1 MNQKNFINLKS
12 NTLSWGVLLLL
23 FFWNLQTLY
32 SQKEMHFHPGQTTM
46 CPKGKG
52 GEVAHGKY
60 TESKSAKSTVASPA
74 KEKTAI
80 FEITFGPGAIENP
93 EVMAAY
99 QFAVDIWATEI
110 VSEVPIRIF
119 AEYSPLGDNFLGGA
133 RSEYFVSNFPNSP
146 VADRRYPAA
155 LANALAGSILNPDE
169 LFEMRINL
177 SSRADFYLGTDGNTP
192 SSQSDFVTTA
202 LHEIGHG
209 LGFFF
214 GNAFSSSTGEG
225 RFLGDLPGVTDDF
238 LYSNGTKLLDVASPS
253 TILGEFF
260 TSDDLFFNGKYAKA
274 ALGNRLPKLY
284 APEEYLRGSS
294 IGHWD
299 SDVFPGGSP
308 NSLLNHG
315 SVPGESIFD
324 IGDIT
329 RGFLK
334 DIGWELNNSSVF
346 PIMVKDGVFEKG
358 IENGSVVETAITVSN
373 VSGEELTFNTT
384 LDNTI
389 NGALVLDTVEP
400 VKLAVGETK
409 IIPLRLNA
417 VDFDK
422 GDYESEVIFDT
433 TISGAVF
440 VSPIRF
446 TIIDGTEVAVM
457 ETVDSI
463 TQEIDK
469 DTTEKT
475 ASFEVTNSGDQALE
489 YTIEVE
495 NSDVPFISIESTTG
509 VIEKNTTGAINYTI
523 NTPGETG
530 VYTATIKIRSNASN
544 VDEVSIP
551 VTLTVINEIAPN
563 IFSDTVIP
571 EVFFDA
577 SEVLTRNPR
586 ALVEVELSNS
596 GELPLEY
603 ELVFRFDGSRTSHPV
618 AIWPYELG
626 EESGVLQAGESR
638 TVNVRVGLRGIA
650 LNDLYNI
657 VIEFKTNDPDT
668 PVFEIPVTV
677 NVSNKRGRFAL
688 PEDATFGNVDLVD
701 TRIETFEFTNK
712 GLAPIRVEEVLSN
725 FTSVE
730 VVEWNTT
737 SGDNMVAV
745 GEALSVTLSFQP
757 DRLGV
762 FRNMIRILSTAASPN
777 HNLDY
782 RITGTG
788 VNQISFEE
796 DEFEVITNPFVTN
809 NPISTI
815 VRNLKN
821 SGETVIDYEIVLPST
836 DTIVTVDT
844 VKGTLQPGE
853 SIPVTIAFDATSI
866 TEVGRYITPLTV
878 NYSSPSFSNTFDV
891 DLILEITNE
900 RSSLTEFFEFFEL
913 FNNFAEGG
921 LELVNDGVIP
931 ITIYSFT
938 TDIEEKTEFYE
949 VSGFAGGNRIALGSN
964 QKIVL
969 QPGEALSISFNLIV
983 QKSGLLEVNFFV
995 ESDAVNNLLTIPFS
1009 IDVTPRDPEVV
1020 VFQLIDTVTGEVV
1033 ETFFRDATIDLAD
1046 YDSVAITA
1054 LRGIGEPGSVVF
1066 GYDDNPTFRTENVA
1080 PYALAGDFN
1089 GKLIPFDLTL
1099 GKHTITATPYEA
1111 SNGKGTEFTG
1121 KTIELEVL
1129 NSELPAITD
1138 FVLINAENNE
1148 QLTRIKEGDSIDLND
1163 YNSNEF
1169 NIAAITDD
1177 KDIRHVVFGYNG
1189 TKHFRLERA
1198 APYSLG
1204 GDVSGDYLPLALT
1217 NGTNV
1222 VTATPYTPNIGVNGL
1237 LEQGN
1242 PRTISFEVV
1251 GGAAAKNSS
1260 RIDGKSAAE
1269 FVVSPN
1275 PVSDI
1280 TRFSLPV
1287 VKSNQIS
1294 SRLVNLLGQ
1303 ELDITQRISFDS
1315 DSHGSLNM
1323 SDLSQGNY
1331 FLFITDLESG
1341 VVYTAKLFKK

>member
-1 MNQKNFINLKS
+1 MNQKKFINRIS

-46 CPKGKG
+46 CPKGKE

-74 KEKTAI
+74 KEKTAV
-80 FEITFGPGAIENP
+80 FEITFGPGAIDNP

-99 QFAVDIWATEI
+99 QFAIDIWATEI

-119 AEYSPLGDNFLGGA
+119 ADYSPVPSGSLGTA
-133 RSEYFVSNFPNSP
+133 RSAYFVSNFPNSP

-169 LFEMRINL
+169 LFEMRIDM
-177 SSRADFYLGTDGNTP
+177 SSTINFYLGTDGNP
-192 SSQSDFVTTA
+192 PNSRYDFVTVA

-209 LGFFF
+209 LGFSF
-214 GNAFSSSTGEG
+214 GAIFSNRTGEG

-253 TILGEFF
+253 IMLGEFLV
-260 TSDDLFFNGKYAKA
+260 SNDLFFNGKYAKA
-274 ALGNRLPKLY
+274 ALGNTLPKLY
-284 APEEYLRGSS
+284 APSEYAEGSS
-294 IGHWD
+294 ISHWD
-299 SDVFPGGSP
+299 SGVFPRGNP
-308 NSLLNHG
+308 NSLINHAAER
-315 SVPGESIFD
+315 GESIFD

-373 VSGEELTFNTT
+373 VSGEELTLNTT

-400 VKLAVGETK
+400 VKLAVGEKK

-489 YTIEVE
+489 YIIEVE
-495 NSDVPFISIESTTG
+495 NSDVPFISIESATG
-509 VIEKNTTGAINYTI
+509 VIEKNTTGAINYII
-523 NTPGETG
+523 NTPSETG

-571 EVFFDA
+571 EVFFDV
-577 SEVLTRNPR
+577 SGVLTKDPTV
-586 ALVEVELSNS
+586 LVDVELSNT

-603 ELVFRFDGSRTSHPV
+603 QAFFDVGDISIV
-618 AIWPYELG
+618 AVPFDA
-626 EESGVLQAGESR
+626 ESGTLQAGESR
-638 TVNVRVGLRGIA
+638 IVTFSLGLRGDFIGGA
-650 LNDLYNI
+650 PNTAI
-657 VIEFKTNDPDT
+657 QFKTNDPDT

-677 NVSNKRGRFAL
+677 SNKRGRFAL
-688 PEDATFGNVDLVD
+688 PQDATFGRIDIVD
-701 TRIETFEFTNK
+701 TRIKTFEFTNN

-745 GEALSVTLSFQP
+745 GEVLSITLRFQP
-757 DRLGV
+757 DQPGV
-762 FRNMIRILSTAASPN
+762 FTNMIRVFSTAASPGN
-777 HNLDY
+777 DLNY
-782 RITGTG
+782 NIRGTALT
-788 VNQISFEE
+788 NQLSFEE
-796 DEFEVITNPFVTN
+796 DEFEVIINPSVSRSSIT
-809 NPISTI
+809 SI

-821 SGETVIDYEIVLPST
+821 SGDTVIDYEIVLPST

-853 SIPVTIAFDATSI
+853 SIPVQITFDATSI
-866 TEVGRYITPLTV
+866 TEAGAYITPLTV
-878 NYSSPSFSNTFDV
+878 NYSSSSFSSTFDV
-891 DLILEITNE
+891 DLTLEIVNE
-900 RSSLTEFFEFFEL
+900 RGLLSVFFQETEFIDDFQ
-913 FNNFAEGG
+913 NGVIG
-921 LELVNDGVIP
+921 LVNEGVSP
-931 ITIYSFT
+931 VTVYSVT
-938 TDIEEKTEFYE
+938 TDVETEFHE
-949 VSGFAGGNRIALGSN
+949 ISVLSRTGALTSD
-964 QKIVL
+964 QFIVL
-969 QPGEALSISFNLIV
+969 QPGENLSIDFNLLV

-995 ESDAVNNLLTIPFS
+995 ESDAINNLLTIPFS
-1009 IDVTPRDPEVV
+1009 IDVTPMDPEVV
-1020 VFQLIDTVTGEVV
+1020 VFQLVDTATNEVI
-1033 ETFFRDATIDLAD
+1033 ETFFEDATIDLAD

-1054 LRGIGEPGSVVF
+1054 LRSVGEPGSVVF

-1089 GKLIPFDLTL
+1089 GKLVPFDLTL

-1111 SNGKGTEFTG
+1111 GNGKGTEFTG
-1121 KTIELEVL
+1121 KTIELEVV
-1129 NSELPAITD
+1129 NSELPAIID
-1138 FVLINAENNE
+1138 FVLINAETNE
-1148 QLTRIKEGDSIDLND
+1148 ELRSIKEGSSIDLND

-1177 KDIRHVVFGYNG
+1177 KAIRHVVFGYNG

-1204 GDVSGDYLPLALT
+1204 GDVSGDYLPLVLT

-1222 VTATPYTPNIGVNGL
+1222 VTATPYTSNIGVNGL

-1251 GGAAAKNSS
+1251 GGAAAKNS

-1275 PVSDI
+1275 PVSDLA
-1280 TRFSLPV
+1280 RFSLPV

-1315 DSHGSLNM
+1315 DSRGSLNM

>member
-1 MNQKNFINLKS
+1 MMSQRHFTNRIS
-12 NTLSWGVLLLL
+12 NTLSWGVLLLFSFL
-23 FFWNLQTLY
+23 NLQTLY
-32 SQKEMHFHPGQTTM
+32 SQKEMQIHPGQTTM
-46 CPKGKG
+46 CPKGE
-52 GEVAHGKY
+52 EVTHGKH
-60 TESKSAKSTVASPA
+60 TGSKSAKSAVVSRS

-119 AEYSPLGDNFLGGA
+119 ADYTPIGAGFIGGA
-133 RSEYFVSNFPNSP
+133 RSAYFVSNFPNSP

-155 LANALAGSILNPDE
+155 LANALSGSILNPDE
-169 LFEMRINL
+169 RFEILINL
-177 SSRADFYLGTDGNTP
+177 SSTAGFYLGTDGNTP
-192 SSQSDFVTTA
+192 SPQFDFVTTA

-209 LGFFF
+209 LGFDF
-214 GNAFSSSTGEG
+214 GNAFSGSNGEG
-225 RFLGDLPGVTDDF
+225 RFIGDLPRVTDDF
-238 LYSNGTKLLDVASPS
+238 LYSNGTKLSDVASPS
-253 TILGEFF
+253 IMLGEFF
-260 TSDDLFFNGKYAKA
+260 TSNDLFFNGKYAKA
-274 ALGNRLPKLY
+274 ALGNTLPKLY
-284 APEEYLRGSS
+284 APAEYVRGSS
-294 IGHWD
+294 VGHWD
-299 SDVFPGGSP
+299 SDTFPFGNP
-308 NSLLNHG
+308 NSLMNHSG
-315 SVPGESIFD
+315 NPGESIFD

-334 DIGWELNNSSVF
+334 DIGWELNDSSVF
-346 PIMVKDGVFEKG
+346 PIMVKDGDFGKEIDK
-358 IENGSVVETAITVSN
+358 GSVLETAITVSN
-373 VSGEELTFNTT
+373 VSGEEFILNTTFN
-384 LDNTI
+384 NAI

-409 IIPLRLNA
+409 IIPLRLNTE
-417 VDFDK
+417 DLDK

-446 TIIDGTEVAVM
+446 TVIDGTEVAVM

-509 VIEKNTTGAINYTI
+509 VIEKNTTGAIDYTI
-523 NTPGETG
+523 NTPSEIG

-571 EVFFDA
+571 EVFFDVDNT
-577 SEVLTRNPR
+577 SGRIRKVF
-586 ALVEVELSNS
+586 VEVELSNI

-603 ELVFRFDGSRTSHPV
+603 EIIQKFNGNGDHPV
-618 AIWPYELG
+618 LIEPSANADR
-626 EESGVLQAGESR
+626 SGVLQSGESAF
-638 TVNVRVGLRGIA
+638 VNVELGLRRISLDDA
-650 LNDLYNI
+650 YNI
-657 VIEFKTNDPDT
+657 VIEFTSNDPDT
-668 PVFEIPVTV
+668 PILEIPVTV
-677 NVSNKRGRFAL
+677 TVSNKRGQFSL
-688 PEDATFGNVDLVD
+688 PEDATFGNVDLED
-701 TRIETFEFTNK
+701 RMTKTFDFVNR
-712 GLAPIRVEEVLSN
+712 GLASARVDNVLPN
-725 FTSVE
+725 YTSVE

-745 GEALSVTLSFQP
+745 GETLSVTLSFQP
-757 DRLGV
+757 NRLDV
-762 FRNMIRILSTAASPN
+762 FRNMIRIISTAASPN
-777 HNLDY
+777 NNSDY
-782 RITGTG
+782 DIIG
-788 VNQISFEE
+788 VGMNQLSFDG
-796 DEFEVITNPFVTN
+796 DEFKVLTNPFVTSR
-809 NPISTI
+809 PIPTI

-821 SGETVIDYEIVLPST
+821 NGESVVDYEMVLPST
-836 DTIVTVDT
+836 NTTVTVDT

-853 SIPVTIAFDATSI
+853 SIPVTITFDVTNI
-866 TEVGRYITPLTV
+866 TEAGTYITPLTV
-878 NYSSPSFSNTFDV
+878 NYSNASFSNAFDV
-891 DLILEITNE
+891 DVVLEITDEKGKFLEISKEFDGFENE
-900 RSSLTEFFEFFEL
+900 IFGLVEL
-913 FNNFAEGG
+913 INEGI
-921 LELVNDGVIP
+921 VP
-931 ITIYSFT
+931 IEIYGFT
-938 TDIEEKTEFYE
+938 TDVETEFYDI
-949 VSGFAGGNRIALGSN
+949 SARTNDQDFLG
-964 QKIVL
+964 QTIVL
-969 QPGEALSISFNLIV
+969 QPNESLFIDFFMIV
-983 QKSGLLEVNFFV
+983 QSPGLVTGNVFV
-995 ESDAVNNLLTIPFS
+995 ESNAVNNLFTIPFS
-1009 IDVTPRDPEVV
+1009 VDMAPVDPEVIA
-1020 VFQLIDTVTGEVV
+1020 FQLIDTATNEVI
-1033 ETFFRDATIDLAD
+1033 EIFFRDDTIDLAD

-1054 LRGIGEPGSVVF
+1054 LRGVGEPGSVVF
-1066 GYDDNPTFRTENVA
+1066 GYDDNPTFRTENIA

-1111 SNGKGTEFTG
+1111 GNGKGTEFIG
-1121 KTIELEVL
+1121 KTIELEVI

-1138 FVLINAENNE
+1138 FVLINAETNE
-1148 QLTRIKEGDSIDLND
+1148 ELRSIKEGDSIDLND

-1169 NIAAITDD
+1169 NIVAITDD
-1177 KDIRHVVFGYNG
+1177 KAIRHVVFGYND
-1189 TKHFRLERA
+1189 TKYFRLERA
-1198 APYSLG
+1198 EPYSLG

-1222 VTATPYTPNIGVNGL
+1222 VTATPYTSNIGVNGL

-1251 GGAAAKNSS
+1251 GGAAAKNS

-1275 PVSDI
+1275 PVSDLA
-1280 TRFSLPV
+1280 RFSLPV

-1315 DSHGSLNM
+1315 GSHGSLDM
-1323 SDLSQGNY
+1323 SDLQQGNY